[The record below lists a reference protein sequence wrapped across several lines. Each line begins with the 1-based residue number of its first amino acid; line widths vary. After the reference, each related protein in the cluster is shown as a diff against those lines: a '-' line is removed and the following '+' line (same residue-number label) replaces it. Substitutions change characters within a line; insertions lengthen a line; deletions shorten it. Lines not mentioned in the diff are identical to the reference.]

1 MVSQSERGSPVIH
14 IFKLRSNGNLVLIHS
29 IQVSGKENTGDV
41 RFGRQGVKEL
51 NWRPDASSLVIRSEN
66 VSKKS
71 PNSSRHIL
79 RKAITPRL
87 SWKQLTVTSC
97 RHGLCSTL
105 WSFTGTTSKKNWPQY
120 RMRLSLHKL
129 SPMY

>member
-79 RKAITPRL
+79 RKAITPR
-87 SWKQLTVTSC
+87 
-97 RHGLCSTL
+97 
-105 WSFTGTTSKKNWPQY
+105 FEFETTDCHVLPSRFVFNPLEFHHQQKIWPQY
-120 RMRLSLHKL
+120 RTRLSLHKL